1 MDIVREYQ
9 YYISSKQ
16 RDSGESNSFNIR
28 VFPPIT
34 LFKSTN
40 VFKVT
45 VLNAIIPCSFSQVN
59 ATNNLF
65 YIEFDSVVYPITIAE
80 GNYNIADLNI
90 AVRNGIIAA
99 VSSVRNITFDIS
111 YSLSSGKNTF
121 TYLTC
126 DGTPINTLKL
136 FSSSTIGKM
145 LGLNQDLDLTLTI
158 PSMGQQKF
166 NVNPLFSIYIR
177 SSTLTQSSAFGFN
190 IESLLEKSVQS
201 DILTEIM
208 INVNPGTYLQYTNST
223 NQGVYV
229 SNKTIDNIELYLS
242 SQDDYVLSLGNLDW
256 SCCLLIQ
263 EIQPKIYE
271 SDVLV
276 PSVEQIIARQQNVEN
291 KVKEKEEEKDK
302 LLNELENLIKK
313 K

>member
-16 RDSGESNSFNIR
+16 RDKGESHSFNIR
-28 VFPPIT
+28 VFPPIN
-34 LFKSTN
+34 LYRSTN
-40 VFKVT
+40 VFKIT
-45 VLNAIIPCSFSQVN
+45 VLNAIIPCSFSQIN
-59 ATNNLF
+59 ATNNIF
-65 YIEFDSVVYPITIAE
+65 YIEFDNVIYPITIAE
-80 GNYNIADLNI
+80 GNYNISDLNT
-90 AVRNGIIAA
+90 AVKNAIISA
-99 VSSVRNITFDIS
+99 VSSVRAITFDIT
-111 YSLSSGKNTF
+111 YNLSSGKNTF

-126 DGTPINTLKL
+126 DGIPINTLKL

-145 LGLNQDLDLTLTI
+145 LGLNENLDLTLTV
-158 PSMGQQKF
+158 PALGQQKF
-166 NVNPLFSIYIR
+166 DVNPLLSIYIR

-208 INVNPGTYLQYTNST
+208 INVNPGTYLQYTNGT

-263 EIQPKIYE
+263 EIQPKIYQ
-271 SDVLV
+271 SDALV
-276 PSVEQIIARQQNVEN
+276 PSVEQILIEQAKVQNQVN
-291 KVKEKEEEKDK
+291 AKEEEKNK
-302 LLNELENLIKK
+302 LLSELENLIKK

>member
-16 RDSGESNSFNIR
+16 RDKGESHSFNIR
-28 VFPPIT
+28 VYPPIN
-34 LFKSTN
+34 LYKSTN
-40 VFKVT
+40 VFKIT
-45 VLNAIIPCSFSQVN
+45 VLNAIIPCSFSQIN
-59 ATNNLF
+59 ATNNIF
-65 YIEFDSVVYPITIAE
+65 YIEFDNVIYPITIAE
-80 GNYNIADLNI
+80 GNYNISDLNI
-90 AVRNGIIAA
+90 AVKNAIISA
-99 VSSVRNITFDIS
+99 VSAVRTITFDIT
-111 YSLSSGKNTF
+111 YNLSSGKNTF

-145 LGLNQDLDLTLTI
+145 LGLNQNLDLTLTV
-158 PSMGQQKF
+158 PALGQQKF
-166 NVNPLFSIYIR
+166 DVNPLLSIYIR

-208 INVNPGTYLQYTNST
+208 INVNPGTYLQYTNGT

-263 EIQPKIYE
+263 EIQPKIYQ
-271 SDVLV
+271 SDALV
-276 PSVEQIIARQQNVEN
+276 PSVEQILIEQAKVQNQVN
-291 KVKEKEEEKDK
+291 AKEEEKNK
-302 LLNELENLIKK
+302 LLSELENLIKK